1 MSNPGEADLV
11 DLVDALQ
18 EAVMAYGRHLVAKK
32 KSIDDVKAL
41 MYEKLDYAIVSLQRQ
56 NTSTAGAP
64 SRLPLDAG
72 LELCQESDP
81 RGTMIHWKWFTDPP
95 AHQSRPCHHP
105 QHEFFKPV
113 AVIDYAT
120 GTECDCPNVVGC
132 KFYEG
137 LQYRVGVGTIDCL
150 GGEDCK
156 CDHDKVM
163 VAVTR
168 WLPHSLMDADRH
180 EVVDAAYKAPPG
192 QGVDGKREDGQRDMW
207 WMELVRAIDKEEYY
221 QYHLRPA

>member
-95 AHQSRPCHHP
+95 AHQSRPCHHL
-105 QHEFFKPV
+105 HS
-113 AVIDYAT
+113 DRS
-120 GTECDCPNVVGC
+120 PNTWIAIAWV
-132 KFYEG
+132 
-137 LQYRVGVGTIDCL
+137 L
-150 GGEDCK
+150 
-156 CDHDKVM
+156 
-163 VAVTR
+163 A
-168 WLPHSLMDADRH
+168 
-180 EVVDAAYKAPPG
+180 
-192 QGVDGKREDGQRDMW
+192 
-207 WMELVRAIDKEEYY
+207 LVRPRELE
-221 QYHLRPA
+221 